1 MYGMQRRVDEM
12 QGADV
17 AVTDARPQWLRM
29 LLLQQCGEFLHR
41 KGLLACAAGWWPMR
55 LEQQGRWQAGWC

>member
-12 QGADV
+12 QGAGV
-17 AVTDARPQWLRM
+17 AVLTHTLSGCACCFYSSAAD
-29 LLLQQCGEFLHR
+29 FIHR
-41 KGLLACAAGWWPMR
+41 KGLLACAAGCCPMR